1 MQFSL
6 TEKQMTRIHVGSL
19 QTDVVN
25 FYLVVHV
32 DALGCFN
39 TYLKIGPEM

>member
-1 MQFSL
+1 MQFSI
-6 TEKQMTRIHVGSL
+6 TEKQMSRIGSL

-25 FYLVVHV
+25 FYLVAHV

-39 TYLKIGPEM
+39 TYLKIGLEM